1 MALFRLAFFRLFALV
16 FRHFAWRISFFLS
29 FRLALFVFSLF
40 RLSFFSLFRLFAWR
54 YFSWHRATTPGE
66 KTKERNN
73 EIAQTSHHI
82 FLRTVECTLIPIKS
96 WIANSQDK
104 LEFVRMSVA
113 KNDNTGVKL
122 EVPRVSDVMGKQR
135 RNNAGTGATALYR
148 RGLAAV
154 PAQHVI
160 SKLLIAQ

>member
-1 MALFRLAFFRLFALV
+1 MALFRFAFFRLFALV
-16 FRHFAWRISFFLS
+16 FRHFAWRISFF
-29 FRLALFVFSLF
+29 RLFAWRYFVFSLF
-40 RLSFFSLFRLFAWR
+40 RLAFFRYFVFSLGAISSWR
-54 YFSWHRATTPGE
+54 RATTPGE

-73 EIAQTSHHI
+73 EIAQTSHLI

-122 EVPRVSDVMGKQR
+122 EVPRVTDVMRKQR

-148 RGLAAV
+148 HGLSAV